1 MVDNKSCLKYKYLT
15 LKVKVEP
22 NYDNSMYKWTYTV
35 TGIDAFEGI
44 NVLGFYDEKQT
55 APVILMSNKNI
66 YEYDWTAIPAR
77 IRTGTCSNYM
87 DMFKDDKHIII
98 VSDAITFA
106 VGGAGTTVDE
116 SGFKVSNAFEGYT
129 IQYIHTTV
137 YSTIENENLLAPTI
151 TEDERRRKQEEKR
164 DKDWKKRFSQ
174 IPEEK
179 RPTIAFEPEIKA
191 AEKENKVP
199 FYRKHKDLLRVAAV
213 FILFVGI
220 IIASIIGSNA
230 LSRFNEWLYERNS
243 PVKST
248 AVKTTVTKNPYFRAQ
263 AMAIAI
269 DSMSVFE
276 SGTKDSI
283 DVSALVNALT
293 DSIYAVDLEHRA
305 DSVTQA
311 AIRRDSLVTTLPKEK
326 RVQIELVAVIEDGI
340 TTRKVQT
347 DVVLDTIRESDMK
360 HLTKTITAM
369 ATNMAKDR
377 QTEIDTSKI
386 YYRFSKIKPD
396 NIITLE

>member
-15 LKVKVEP
+15 LKVKAEL
-22 NYDNSMYKWTYTV
+22 NSADAMYKWTYTV
-35 TGIDAFEGI
+35 TGIDTFEGI

-164 DKDWKKRFSQ
+164 DKEWKKRYGQ
-174 IPEEK
+174 LPEES
-179 RPTIAFEPEIKA
+179 RPTIAFVDEIKE
-191 AEKENKVP
+191 AEKETKPP
-199 FYRKHKDLLRVAAV
+199 FYKRHKGLLQLAAV
-213 FILFVGI
+213 FLLFVGI
-220 IIASIIGSNA
+220 VTASIISSNA
-230 LSRFNEWLYERNS
+230 IGRFEEWLYARNS

-248 AVKTTVTKNPYFRAQ
+248 AVKTTVTKNPYSRAQ

-276 SGTKDSI
+276 DGTKDSI
-283 DVSALVNALT
+283 DVKALA
-293 DSIYAVDLEHRA
+293 DSIYAVDLERRA
-305 DSVTQA
+305 DSVA
-311 AIRRDSLVTTLPKEK
+311 REVIKHDSLVSTLSKNK
-326 RVQIELVAVIEDGI
+326 RVQIELVAVIEDGV

-377 QTEIDTSKI
+377 QTEIDTSRT
-386 YYRFSKIKPD
+386 YYRVSKAKTENFISM
-396 NIITLE
+396 E

>member
-15 LKVKVEP
+15 LKVKAEL
-22 NYDNSMYKWTYTV
+22 NSADAMYKWTYTV
-35 TGIDAFEGI
+35 TGIDTFEGI

-164 DKDWKKRFSQ
+164 DKEWKKRYGQ
-174 IPEEK
+174 LPEES
-179 RPTIAFEPEIKA
+179 RPTIAFVDEIKE
-191 AEKENKVP
+191 AEKETKPP
-199 FYRKHKDLLRVAAV
+199 FYKRHKGLLQLAAV
-213 FILFVGI
+213 FLLFVGI
-220 IIASIIGSNA
+220 VTASIISSNA
-230 LSRFNEWLYERNS
+230 IGRFEEWLYARNS

-248 AVKTTVTKNPYFRAQ
+248 AVKTTVTKNPYSRAQ

-276 SGTKDSI
+276 DGTKDSI
-283 DVSALVNALT
+283 DVKALA
-293 DSIYAVDLEHRA
+293 DSIYAVDLERRA
-305 DSVTQA
+305 DSVA
-311 AIRRDSLVTTLPKEK
+311 REVIKHDSLVSTLSKNK

-377 QTEIDTSKI
+377 QTEIDTSRT
-386 YYRFSKIKPD
+386 YYRVSKAKTENFISM
-396 NIITLE
+396 E

>member
-15 LKVKVEP
+15 LKVKAEL
-22 NYDNSMYKWTYTV
+22 NSADAMYKWTYTV
-35 TGIDAFEGI
+35 TGIDTFEGI

-164 DKDWKKRFSQ
+164 DKEWKKRYGQ
-174 IPEEK
+174 LPEES
-179 RPTIAFEPEIKA
+179 RPTIAFVDEIKE
-191 AEKENKVP
+191 AEKETKPP
-199 FYRKHKDLLRVAAV
+199 FYKRHKGLLQLAAV
-213 FILFVGI
+213 FLLFIGI
-220 IIASIIGSNA
+220 VTASIIGSNA
-230 LSRFNEWLYERNS
+230 IGRFEEWLYARNS

-248 AVKTTVTKNPYFRAQ
+248 AVKTTITKNPYSHAQ

-276 SGTKDSI
+276 DGTKDSI
-283 DVSALVNALT
+283 DVKALA
-293 DSIYAVDLEHRA
+293 DSIYAVDLERRA
-305 DSVTQA
+305 DSVA
-311 AIRRDSLVTTLPKEK
+311 REVIKHDSLVSTLPKNK
-326 RVQIELVAVIEDGI
+326 RVQIELVAVIEDGV

-377 QTEIDTSKI
+377 QTEIDTSRT
-386 YYRFSKIKPD
+386 YYRVSKAKTESFISM
-396 NIITLE
+396 E

>member
-15 LKVKVEP
+15 LKVKAEL
-22 NYDNSMYKWTYTV
+22 NSADAMYKWTYTV
-35 TGIDAFEGI
+35 TGIDTFEGI

-164 DKDWKKRFSQ
+164 DKEWKKRYGQ
-174 IPEEK
+174 LPEES
-179 RPTIAFEPEIKA
+179 RPTIAFVDEIKE
-191 AEKENKVP
+191 AEKETKPP
-199 FYRKHKDLLRVAAV
+199 FYKRHKGLLQLAAV
-213 FILFVGI
+213 FLLFIGI
-220 IIASIIGSNA
+220 VTASIISSNA
-230 LSRFNEWLYERNS
+230 IRRFEEWLYARNS

-248 AVKTTVTKNPYFRAQ
+248 AVKTTVTKNPYSHAQ

-276 SGTKDSI
+276 DGTKDSI
-283 DVSALVNALT
+283 DVKALA
-293 DSIYAVDLEHRA
+293 DSIYAVDLERRA
-305 DSVTQA
+305 DSVA
-311 AIRRDSLVTTLPKEK
+311 REVIKHDSLVSTLPKNK

-377 QTEIDTSKI
+377 QTEIDTSRT
-386 YYRFSKIKPD
+386 YYRVSKAKTESFISM
-396 NIITLE
+396 E

>member
-15 LKVKVEP
+15 LKVKAEL
-22 NYDNSMYKWTYTV
+22 NSVGAMYKWTYTV

-151 TEDERRRKQEEKR
+151 TEDERRRKQEEER
-164 DKDWKKRFSQ
+164 DKAWKKRYSQ

-191 AEKENKVP
+191 AEKENKVS
-199 FYRKHKDLLRVAAV
+199 FYRKHKDILRLAAV

-220 IIASIIGSNA
+220 VIASVIGSNA
-230 LSRFNEWLYERNS
+230 LSRFHEWIYERNS

-248 AVKTTVTKNPYFRAQ
+248 AVKTTVTKNPYSRAQ
-263 AMAIAI
+263 ALAAAI

-276 SGTKDSI
+276 DGTKDSI
-283 DVSALVNALT
+283 DVKALA

-326 RVQIELVAVIEDGI
+326 RVQIELVAVIEDGV

-377 QTEIDTSKI
+377 QTEIDTSKT
-386 YYRFSKIKPD
+386 YYKVSKIKPT
-396 NIITLE
+396 NFIALE

>member
-15 LKVKVEP
+15 LKVKAEL
-22 NYDNSMYKWTYTV
+22 NSADAMYKWTYTV
-35 TGIDAFEGI
+35 TGIDTFEGI

-164 DKDWKKRFSQ
+164 DKEWKKRYGQ
-174 IPEEK
+174 LPEES
-179 RPTIAFEPEIKA
+179 RPTIAFVDEIKE
-191 AEKENKVP
+191 AEKETKPP
-199 FYRKHKDLLRVAAV
+199 FYKRHKGLLQLAAV
-213 FILFVGI
+213 FLLFVGI
-220 IIASIIGSNA
+220 VTASIISSNA
-230 LSRFNEWLYERNS
+230 IGRFEEWLYARNS

-248 AVKTTVTKNPYFRAQ
+248 AVKTTVTKNPYSRAQ

-276 SGTKDSI
+276 DGTKDSI
-283 DVSALVNALT
+283 DVKALA
-293 DSIYAVDLEHRA
+293 DSIYAVDLERRA
-305 DSVTQA
+305 DSVA
-311 AIRRDSLVTTLPKEK
+311 REVIKHDSLVSTLPKNK

-377 QTEIDTSKI
+377 QTEIDTSRT
-386 YYRFSKIKPD
+386 YYRVSKAKTENFISM
-396 NIITLE
+396 E

>member
-15 LKVKVEP
+15 LKVTAERNP
-22 NYDNSMYKWTYTV
+22 ADAMYAWTYTV
-35 TGIDAFEGI
+35 TGIDTFEGI

-87 DMFKDDKHIII
+87 DMFKDDKNIII
-98 VSDAITFA
+98 VSEQA
-106 VGGAGTTVDE
+106 TTEFVTLSVSADK
-116 SGFKVSNAFEGYT
+116 SGFKVSHAFDGYT
-129 IQYIHTTV
+129 IQYMTPAV
-137 YSTIENENLLAPTI
+137 YANAESENLLNPPI
-151 TEDERRRKQEEKR
+151 MELDRQKKQEEKR
-164 DKDWKKRFSQ
+164 DKKWKERYSE

-179 RPTIAFEPEIKA
+179 RPTIAFEQEIKN
-191 AEKENKVP
+191 AEKENKES
-199 FYRKHKDLLRVAAV
+199 FFKKYKGILAVAGM
-213 FILFVGI
+213 FLFFVI
-220 IIASIIGSNA
+220 VVAASIIGSNA
-230 LSRFNEWLYERNS
+230 LGRFEEWLYARNS

-248 AVKTTVTKNPYFRAQ
+248 AVKTTVTKNPYSHAQ
-263 AMAIAI
+263 AMALAI

-276 SGTKDSI
+276 DGTKDSI
-283 DVSALVNALT
+283 DVKALA
-293 DSIYAVDLEHRA
+293 DSIYAVDLDRRA
-305 DSVTQA
+305 DSVA
-311 AIRRDSLVTTLPKEK
+311 REVIKHDSLVSTLPKNK
-326 RVQIELVAVIEDGI
+326 RVQIELVAVIEDGV

-377 QTEIDTSKI
+377 QTEIDTSRT
-386 YYRFSKIKPD
+386 YYRVSKAKTESFISM
-396 NIITLE
+396 E

>member
-15 LKVKVEP
+15 LKVKAEL
-22 NYDNSMYKWTYTV
+22 NSTDAMYKWTYTV

-151 TEDERRRKQEEKR
+151 TEDERRRKQEEER
-164 DKDWKKRFSQ
+164 DKAWKKRYSQ

-191 AEKENKVP
+191 AEKENKVS
-199 FYRKHKDLLRVAAV
+199 FYRKHKDLLRLAAV
-213 FILFVGI
+213 FILFAGI
-220 IIASIIGSNA
+220 VIASVIGSNA
-230 LSRFNEWLYERNS
+230 LSRFHEWIYERNS

-248 AVKTTVTKNPYFRAQ
+248 AVKTTVTKNPYSRAQ
-263 AMAIAI
+263 ALAVAI

-276 SGTKDSI
+276 DGTKDSI
-283 DVSALVNALT
+283 DVKALA

-377 QTEIDTSKI
+377 QTEIDTSKT
-386 YYRFSKIKPD
+386 YYKVSKIKPT
-396 NIITLE
+396 NFIALE

>member
-15 LKVKVEP
+15 LKVKAEL
-22 NYDNSMYKWTYTV
+22 NSADAMYKWTYTV
-35 TGIDAFEGI
+35 TGIDTFEGI

-164 DKDWKKRFSQ
+164 DKEWKKRYGQ
-174 IPEEK
+174 LPEES
-179 RPTIAFEPEIKA
+179 RPTIAFVEEIKE
-191 AEKENKVP
+191 AEKETKPP
-199 FYRKHKDLLRVAAV
+199 FYKRHKGLLQLAAV
-213 FILFVGI
+213 FLLFIGI
-220 IIASIIGSNA
+220 VTASIISSNA
-230 LSRFNEWLYERNS
+230 IGRFEEWLYARNS

-248 AVKTTVTKNPYFRAQ
+248 AVKTTVTKNPYSRAQ

-276 SGTKDSI
+276 DGTKDSI
-283 DVSALVNALT
+283 DVKALA
-293 DSIYAVDLEHRA
+293 DSIYAVDLERRA
-305 DSVTQA
+305 DSVA
-311 AIRRDSLVTTLPKEK
+311 REVIKHDSLVSTLPKNK

-377 QTEIDTSKI
+377 QTEIDTSRT
-386 YYRFSKIKPD
+386 YYRVSKAKTESFISM
-396 NIITLE
+396 E

>member
-15 LKVKVEP
+15 LKVKAEL
-22 NYDNSMYKWTYTV
+22 NSADAMYKWTYTV
-35 TGIDAFEGI
+35 TGIDTFEGI

-55 APVILMSNKNI
+55 VPVILMSNKNI

-164 DKDWKKRFSQ
+164 DKEWKKRYGQ
-174 IPEEK
+174 LPEES
-179 RPTIAFEPEIKA
+179 RPTIAFVDEIKE
-191 AEKENKVP
+191 AEKETKPP
-199 FYRKHKDLLRVAAV
+199 FYKRHKGLLQLAAV
-213 FILFVGI
+213 FLLFIGI
-220 IIASIIGSNA
+220 VTASIISSNA
-230 LSRFNEWLYERNS
+230 IGRFEEWLYARNS

-248 AVKTTVTKNPYFRAQ
+248 VVKTTVTKNAYSHAQ

-276 SGTKDSI
+276 DGTKDSI
-283 DVSALVNALT
+283 DVKALA
-293 DSIYAVDLEHRA
+293 DSIYAVDLERRA
-305 DSVTQA
+305 DSVA
-311 AIRRDSLVTTLPKEK
+311 REVIKHDSLVSTLPKNK
-326 RVQIELVAVIEDGI
+326 RVQIELVAVIEDGV

-377 QTEIDTSKI
+377 QTEIDTSRT
-386 YYRFSKIKPD
+386 YYRVSKAKTESFISM
-396 NIITLE
+396 E

>member
-15 LKVKVEP
+15 LKVKAEL
-22 NYDNSMYKWTYTV
+22 NSADAMYKWTYTV
-35 TGIDAFEGI
+35 TGIDTFEGI

-164 DKDWKKRFSQ
+164 DKEWKKRYGQ
-174 IPEEK
+174 LPEES
-179 RPTIAFEPEIKA
+179 RPTIAFVEEIKE
-191 AEKENKVP
+191 AEKETKPP
-199 FYRKHKDLLRVAAV
+199 FYKRHKGLLQLVAV
-213 FILFVGI
+213 FLLFIGI
-220 IIASIIGSNA
+220 VTASIISSNA
-230 LSRFNEWLYERNS
+230 IGRFEEWLYARNS

-248 AVKTTVTKNPYFRAQ
+248 AVKTTVTKNAYSRAQ

-276 SGTKDSI
+276 DGTKDSI
-283 DVSALVNALT
+283 DVKALA
-293 DSIYAVDLEHRA
+293 DSIYAVDLERRA
-305 DSVTQA
+305 DSVA
-311 AIRRDSLVTTLPKEK
+311 REVIKHDSLVSTLPKNK
-326 RVQIELVAVIEDGI
+326 RVQIELVAVIEDGV

-377 QTEIDTSKI
+377 QTEIDTSRT
-386 YYRFSKIKPD
+386 YYRVSKAKSE
-396 NIITLE
+396 NFITME

>member
-15 LKVKVEP
+15 LKVKVEL
-22 NYDNSMYKWTYTV
+22 NSTDAMYKWTYTV

-106 VGGAGTTVDE
+106 VGSAGTTVDE

-191 AEKENKVP
+191 AEKENKVS

-220 IIASIIGSNA
+220 VIASVIGSNA
-230 LSRFNEWLYERNS
+230 LGRFHEWIYERNS

-248 AVKTTVTKNPYFRAQ
+248 AVKTTVTKNPYSRAQ
-263 AMAIAI
+263 ALAATI

-276 SGTKDSI
+276 DGTKDSI
-283 DVSALVNALT
+283 DVKALA

-311 AIRRDSLVTTLPKEK
+311 TIRRDSLVTTLPKEK
-326 RVQIELVAVIEDGI
+326 RVQIELVAVIEDGV

-360 HLTKTITAM
+360 HLTKTITTM

-377 QTEIDTSKI
+377 QTEIDTSKT
-386 YYRFSKIKPD
+386 YYRVSKIKPT
-396 NIITLE
+396 NFIALE

>member
-15 LKVKVEP
+15 LKVKAEL
-22 NYDNSMYKWTYTV
+22 NSADAMYKWTYTV
-35 TGIDAFEGI
+35 TGIDTFEGI

-164 DKDWKKRFSQ
+164 DKEWKKRYGQ
-174 IPEEK
+174 LPEES
-179 RPTIAFEPEIKA
+179 RPTIAFVEEIKE
-191 AEKENKVP
+191 AEKETKPP
-199 FYRKHKDLLRVAAV
+199 FYKRHKGLLQLAAV
-213 FILFVGI
+213 FLLFIGI
-220 IIASIIGSNA
+220 VTASIISSNA
-230 LSRFNEWLYERNS
+230 IGRFEEWLYARNS

-248 AVKTTVTKNPYFRAQ
+248 AVKTTITKNPYSRAQ

-276 SGTKDSI
+276 DGTKDSI
-283 DVSALVNALT
+283 DVKALA
-293 DSIYAVDLEHRA
+293 DSIYAVDLERRA
-305 DSVTQA
+305 DSVA
-311 AIRRDSLVTTLPKEK
+311 REVIKHDSLVSTLPKNK

-377 QTEIDTSKI
+377 QTEIDTSRT
-386 YYRFSKIKPD
+386 YYRVSKAKTESFISM
-396 NIITLE
+396 E